1 MKKVVLVY
9 GVLAGVALIIL
20 SIILQMS
27 LGEHSMVT
35 GYVTM
40 VLSLLMV
47 FFGIKSYRDQHNGGV
62 VSFGRAFQV
71 GLFITLIASVFY
83 VVGWEIYSSLY
94 MPNFM
99 DDYAANTISEMKAS
113 GASAK
118 EIADSMAEMEMWKE
132 YYRNPAIRYI
142 MVFLEIFPVG
152 LLVTLISAAIL
163 KRKTSNVSATT
174 ASSFS

>member
-9 GVLAGVALIIL
+9 GVFAGIALIIL

-27 LGEHSMVT
+27 LGEHNMIT

-47 FFGIKSYRDQHNGGV
+47 FFGIKSYRDQHLGGRMT
-62 VSFGRAFQV
+62 FGQGFKV
-71 GLFITLIASVFY
+71 GILITLIASVFY

-99 DDYAANTISEMKAS
+99 DDYAASTLKEMKAD
-113 GASAK
+113 GASAAK
-118 EIADSMAEMEMWKE
+118 ISETMAEMEQWKE
-132 YYRNPAIRYI
+132 MYKNPLVRYGL
-142 MVFLEIFPVG
+142 VFLEIFPVG

-163 KRKTSNVSATT
+163 KRKGNGVASAT
-174 ASSFS
+174 AVVA

>member
-9 GVLAGVALIIL
+9 GLLAGFAVIVL

-40 VLSLLMV
+40 IVSLLMV
-47 FFGIKSYRDQHNGGV
+47 FFGIKSFRDQHNGGS
-62 VSFGRAFQV
+62 VSFGQGFKV
-71 GLFITLIASVFY
+71 GIMITLIASVFY

-99 DDYAANTISEMKAS
+99 EDY
-113 GASAK
+113 SAK
-118 EIADSMAEMEMWKE
+118 MVEEMRAEGATDKEVSDHMAEMEVWKE
-132 YYRNPAIRYI
+132 YYRNPIIRFA

-152 LLVTLISAAIL
+152 LLVTIISALIL
-163 KRKTSNVSATT
+163 KRKNETVSPAT
-174 ASSFS
+174 AMSA